1 MIKLFCSIFSRDIA
15 RDDPE
20 FCILF
25 IWIFLIIRRFH
36 NHMGT
41 VHKNPSS
48 SLPAV
53 FSEEYTM
60 VITGS
65 GRGTV
70 SVQRKYY
77 NKKNSCIVDK
87 YRNLNTKD
95 EKNILIK
102 S

>member
-1 MIKLFCSIFSRDIA
+1 
-15 RDDPE
+15 
-20 FCILF
+20 
-25 IWIFLIIRRFH
+25 
-36 NHMGT
+36 MGT

-77 NKKNSCIVDK
+77 SKKIPA
-87 YRNLNTKD
+87 LLINTG
-95 EKNILIK
+95 I
-102 S
+102 